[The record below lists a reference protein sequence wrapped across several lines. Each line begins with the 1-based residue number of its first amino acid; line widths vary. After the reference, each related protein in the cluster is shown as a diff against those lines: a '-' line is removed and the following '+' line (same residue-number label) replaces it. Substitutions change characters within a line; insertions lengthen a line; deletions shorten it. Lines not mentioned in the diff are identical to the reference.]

1 MSLMDSKN
9 TLSDNQTLIFAVGA
23 APSTNTLNLSVLRN
37 IGIGEPVP
45 VLAQITDD
53 FLSAGAATL
62 QLIIETDD
70 NVGFAS
76 AETLYDSG
84 AIGKAALVAG
94 YKFLINSFPR
104 TNQKWVRARLV
115 IGTADGTAGTILI
128 TIGAQDQTNLVNV

>member
-1 MSLMDSKN
+1 MRIMDSKN
-9 TLSDNQTLIFAVGA
+9 TLSDNQTLIFAVGTA
-23 APSTNTLNLSVLRN
+23 NTTNSINLSADRD
-37 IGIGEPVP
+37 IGRGEPVD

-62 QLIIETDD
+62 QLILETDD

-76 AETLYDSG
+76 AETIYDSG

-94 YKFLINSFPR
+94 YKFNIPYFPR
-104 TNQKWVRARLV
+104 TNQQWVRGRLI

-128 TIGAQDQTNLVNV
+128 SIGAKGQNNLVNV